1 MDAKLWMDEPPPE
14 PTQSDLYWAGEM
26 RRELQTWLKLGNDRN
41 SFPFERTAF
50 RLTIQSDNTSPS
62 DVSWHCRKVKAW
74 VEFQRRREAKRMSEG
89 ELAAFRRALD
99 WRPHMGAWRPFE
111 GYMRDRKG
119 EWKLVCAGALG
130 AYDAAQAAMAGY
142 DTQEFLDLCE
152 HCARLCAELPEDWD
166 PRHTERLWLN
176 ISEDWKVLHRGSP
189 FARYIV

>member
-1 MDAKLWMDEPPPE
+1 MDAKLWMDEPPQQ
-14 PTQSDLYWAGEM
+14 PTAM
-26 RRELQTWLKLGNDRN
+26 AMEL
-41 SFPFERTAF
+41 PA
-50 RLTIQSDNTSPS
+50 
-62 DVSWHCRKVKAW
+62 KVKQARLEHQLTWELAAHYAGLEYGMSASEVSGLCAQVRVW
-74 VEFQRRREAKRMSEG
+74 VEFQRRRLAKRMSEA

-130 AYDAAQAAMAGY
+130 AYDAAMAAMAGY

-152 HCARLCAELPEDWD
+152 HAARLCAELPEDWD